1 MALSPADFAAYS
13 RATGTPYPE
22 EPEERAALA
31 PAVRDFRQNQLRNQ
45 ESGPDFGGL
54 AGLAAVGLGALG
66 ILAATRRG
74 ARGAQGFQPAQKV
87 NTAKGDAAV
96 RQLARQQPA
105 PSKVVAPPSAI
116 PQATIDLTTIQEAQ
130 LPQVRGQQVE
140 ASDAGLDQVIQKRVV
155 IPEQREVTN
164 FVTFSRDADR
174 IARTAQVAEQISQ
187 FPQEV
192 ARIAATTPKAVVTTP
207 KSVVTGNVWEL
218 EEQLEELG
226 RQAQEFYGAR
236 YERGGRTLAD
246 LTGELEVSPKLAG
259 QLKRSGIELRGGS
272 STARA
277 MPQASEEARPL
288 GKKQGSFPGTQGSS
302 EGGTV
307 YYTSEGIG
315 RSVPLRQ
322 FSDAAASTGAG
333 YNRFTP
339 DELLE
344 RTMAAASYPREIRNQ
359 ILNPE
364 VSREQIREFLG
375 STPKVRGGAVSI
387 NPTMEIAGGA
397 RASMT
402 DANVDEL
409 QTAGVG
415 GSGLTYSETAN
426 LKQLGQK
433 ERLEQAGFTYDPNTG
448 NYYQEID
455 DVDIDPTEVMTA
467 NREMGTDYG
476 DTEGVGNLLI
486 ESESFRERT
495 NEGTTQIPGVVQQAA
510 AAAPGSERQLRSADV
525 VVPLRRDAEG
535 VQTTGLRVAE
545 ADPTKS
551 FGQLLRM
558 QDTGYK
564 GGMGIET
571 ADINVG
577 TNKLTGGFETAVD
590 VVPDKITTQPI
601 SDWAPSVIL
610 GETIRGT
617 NIRQPYKPTSS
628 RIITGEA
635 PLVGIRRAPLLQ
647 EGKRV
652 GWTTLKNAK
661 PEPVSLDR
669 ATIQSVAAQAQSEY
683 FNNPSAKA
691 AYLRE
696 RNPEALELGLAQGK
710 TLSDIGEAYDY
721 QGFIIKSVDD
731 YLMNQEGID
740 LPVLKP
746 QISKTTGN
754 PYFSAEANAFVMG
767 LIKTEK
773 DTPIYGERIKLNPK
787 GQKVIKGFNAGG
799 YPIYETTGK
808 SAPVPGQYQVRGEG
822 GIDPMTIGDDYD
834 GENVAYYAPRID
846 TASQTKV
853 LREGQRL
860 GVPAAS
866 MVGAVS
872 TPIGVLASP
881 LVAGTPT
888 GAQMGQLRG
897 AMSTPQAGVGMRS
910 VPVRN
915 PATGQRTGTER
926 VSTMNIG
933 SFARTQNPYTGPAA
947 PAMGPASRVL
957 SGNYQYSDPQ
967 LEVNLEPTSTRQ
979 QQERNQFAYTA
990 NLTPGGQVVRG
1001 TQQLGMGLGE
1011 VPAGVGSLTESE
1023 TVARY
1028 GASGS
1033 QLKQF
1038 GNRLMS
1044 QAASR
1049 RREQSAPAVGVESV
1063 PDPIQERNDA
1073 IARHMGNYIS
1083 AASQRL
1089 EGPASIAGVKLKGV
1103 GQNALRPYQQPSE
1116 GMIQQLIRASRG

>member
-96 RQLARQQPA
+96 RQIARQQPA

-130 LPQVRGQQVE
+130 LPQVRSQQVE
-140 ASDAGLDQVIQKRVV
+140 ASDAGLDQVIQKGVV
-155 IPEQREVTN
+155 IPEQREATN

-218 EEQLEELG
+218 EEQLEALG
-226 RQAQEFYGAR
+226 RQAQEFYGPR
-236 YERGGRTLAD
+236 YERTGRSVSD
-246 LTGELEVSPKLAG
+246 LTGELELTPQQA
-259 QLKRSGIELRGGS
+259 RALRGAKIGS
-272 STARA
+272 
-277 MPQASEEARPL
+277 
-288 GKKQGSFPGTQGSS
+288 
-302 EGGTV
+302 V
-307 YYTSEGIG
+307 
-315 RSVPLRQ
+315 
-322 FSDAAASTGAG
+322 STGAG
-333 YNRFTP
+333 LSAGRALDLSTVSDSATARGRFTP
-339 DELLE
+339 EELLE
-344 RTMAAASYPREIRNQ
+344 RTMAAASYPRAIRDQ

-364 VSREQIREFLG
+364 VPRDQIREFLG
-375 STPKVRGGAVSI
+375 STPKIRGGAVSI

-486 ESESFRERT
+486 ETESFRERT
-495 NEGTTQIPGVVQQAA
+495 NQGTTQIPGVVQQAA

-551 FGQLLRM
+551 FGQLLSM

-773 DTPIYGERIKLNPK
+773 DTPVYGERIKLNPK

-846 TASQTKV
+846 TASQSKV
-853 LREGQRL
+853 MREGQRL

-866 MVGAVS
+866 MLGMTS
-872 TPIGVLASP
+872 
-881 LVAGTPT
+881 TPT

-947 PAMGPASRVL
+947 PTMGPASRVL
-957 SGNYQYSDPQ
+957 SGNYQYTDPQ
-967 LEVNLEPTSTRQ
+967 LEVNLEPVSNRQ

-1038 GNRLMS
+1038 GDRLMS

>member
-54 AGLAAVGLGALG
+54 AGLAVAGLGALG
-66 ILAATRRG
+66 AIAAARRG
-74 ARGAQGFQPAQKV
+74 FGAKPVTGGR
-87 NTAKGDAAV
+87 KGGV
-96 RQLARQQPA
+96 QLADLAEIAKTTGPELEMAAKA
-105 PSKVVAPPSAI
+105 PEVSKIAYEKVKPSRVAPQQTGVQPGAFS
-116 PQATIDLTTIQEAQ
+116 DLTSIQER
-130 LPQVRGQQVE
+130 LLNQVRSQQVE
-140 ASDAGLDQVIQKRVV
+140 ASDAGLDQVIQRGVV
-155 IPEQREVTN
+155 TPEQREVTN

-174 IARTAQVAEQISQ
+174 IARTTQVADQISQ

-192 ARIAATTPKAVVTTP
+192 ARIAEVQAKPVV
-207 KSVVTGNVWEL
+207 SGNVWEL
-218 EEQLEELG
+218 EEQLESLG
-226 RQAQEFYGAR
+226 RQAQEFYGPR
-236 YERGGRTLAD
+236 YERTGRSVSD
-246 LTGELEVSPKLAG
+246 LTGELELTPQQA
-259 QLKRSGIELRGGS
+259 RALRGAKIGS
-272 STARA
+272 
-277 MPQASEEARPL
+277 
-288 GKKQGSFPGTQGSS
+288 
-302 EGGTV
+302 V
-307 YYTSEGIG
+307 
-315 RSVPLRQ
+315 
-322 FSDAAASTGAG
+322 STGAG
-333 YNRFTP
+333 LSAGRALDLSTVSDSATARGRFTP

-344 RTMAAASYPREIRNQ
+344 RTMAAASYPREIRDQ

-375 STPKVRGGAVSI
+375 STPKIRGGAVSV

-409 QTAGVG
+409 QTASVG
-415 GSGLTYSETAN
+415 GSGLTYAETTN

-433 ERLEQAGFTYDPNTG
+433 EKLEQAGFTYDPNTG

-486 ESESFRERT
+486 ESETFRERT
-495 NEGTTQIPGVVQQAA
+495 NQGTTQIPGAVQQAA
-510 AAAPGSERQLRSADV
+510 GSAPGSERQLRSSDV
-525 VVPLRRDAEG
+525 VIPLRRDAEG
-535 VQTTGLRVAE
+535 IQTTGLGVTA

-577 TNKLTGGFETAVD
+577 TNKLVGGFETAVD
-590 VVPDKITTQPI
+590 VVPDKITTQPV
-601 SDWAPSVIL
+601 SDWAPSVMY

-617 NIRQPYKPTSS
+617 NVRQPYKPTSA

-635 PLVGIRRAPLLQ
+635 PLVGVRRAPLLQ

-661 PEPVSLDR
+661 PQPVSLDR
-669 ATIQSVAAQAQSEY
+669 ATIQSVAAEAQSQF

-691 AYLRE
+691 AYLRDN
-696 RNPEALELGLAQGK
+696 NPEALELGLAQGK

-721 QGFIIKSVDD
+721 QGFIIKTVDD

-740 LPVLKP
+740 LPILK
-746 QISKTTGN
+746 QQVNKITGN
-754 PYFSAEANAFVMG
+754 AYYPTEANAFVMS
-767 LIKTEK
+767 LLKTEK
-773 DTPIYGERIKLNPK
+773 STPVYGERIKVSPEGK
-787 GQKVIKGFNAGG
+787 KVVKGFNAGG
-799 YPIYETTGK
+799 YPIYETTGT
-808 SAPVPGQYQVRGEG
+808 SAPIPGQYQVRGEG
-822 GIDPMTIGDDYD
+822 GIDPMTIADDYD
-834 GENVAYYAPRID
+834 GEDVAFYAPRID
-846 TASQTKV
+846 TASQSKV
-853 LREGQRL
+853 MREGQRL
-860 GVPAAS
+860 GVPATS
-866 MVGAVS
+866 MLGMS
-872 TPIGVLASP
+872 
-881 LVAGTPT
+881 GTPT
-888 GAQMGQLRG
+888 GAQMSQLRG

-957 SGNYQYSDPQ
+957 SGNYQYTDPQ
-967 LEVNLEPTSTRQ
+967 LTVNLEPVSSRQ
-979 QQERNQFAYTA
+979 QEERNRFALTA
-990 NLTPGGQVVRG
+990 NLTPGGRVKAG
-1001 TQQLGMGLGE
+1001 ALNLSGNLGIIN
-1011 VPAGVGSLTESE
+1011 AGVADLTEAQ
-1023 TVARY
+1023 TIQRY
-1028 GASGS
+1028 GLTGG
-1033 QLKQF
+1033 QLQQF
-1038 GNRLMS
+1038 GRQLMD
-1044 QAASR
+1044 QAAQRRNLPSGPTSVSAAPQTPSTGGSR
-1049 RREQSAPAVGVESV
+1049 QPVIPGVLEGSPLTERGYVSNPTLDFYERALEQEAAQIAANP
-1063 PDPIQERNDA
+1063 PQERLV
-1073 IARHMGNYIS
+1073 RRQGRMVPL
-1083 AASQRL
+1083 SQVTR
-1089 EGPASIAGVKLKGV
+1089 PAQRNVFF
-1103 GQNALRPYQQPSE
+1103 QN
-1116 GMIQQLIRASRG
+1116 G

>member
-22 EPEERAALA
+22 DPEDRAALA
-31 PAVRDFRQNQLRNQ
+31 PVVRDFRQSQLRQQ
-45 ESGPDFGGL
+45 ESGSPVGAL

-66 ILAATRRG
+66 ILGATRRG
-74 ARGAQGFQPAQKV
+74 MRKPQGFETPRKV
-87 NTAKGDAAV
+87 DASIGDAAV
-96 RQLARQQPA
+96 RRIARDRPA

-116 PQATIDLTTIQEAQ
+116 PQATLDLTTLQEAQ
-130 LPQVRGQQVE
+130 LPEVRSQQVE
-140 ASDAGLDQVIQKRVV
+140 ASDAGLDQVIQKGVV
-155 IPEQREVTN
+155 IPEQREATN

-174 IARTAQVAEQISQ
+174 IARTAQVAEQVSQ

-192 ARIAATTPKAVVTTP
+192 ARIEAVTP

-218 EEQLEELG
+218 EEQLESLG
-226 RQAQEFYGAR
+226 RQSQAFYGPR
-236 YERGGRTLAD
+236 YERTGRTVSD
-246 LTGELEVSPKLAG
+246 LTGELELTPQQA
-259 QLKRSGIELRGGS
+259 RSLRGAKIGS
-272 STARA
+272 VSTVKGLSAGRALDLSIVSNSATAR
-277 MPQASEEARPL
+277 
-288 GKKQGSFPGTQGSS
+288 G
-302 EGGTV
+302 
-307 YYTSEGIG
+307 
-315 RSVPLRQ
+315 
-322 FSDAAASTGAG
+322 
-333 YNRFTP
+333 RFTP
-339 DELLE
+339 EELLE
-344 RTMAAASYPREIRNQ
+344 RTMAAASYPREIRDQ

-364 VSREQIREFLG
+364 VSRDQIREFLG
-375 STPKVRGGAVSI
+375 STPKIRGGAVSV

-402 DANVDEL
+402 DANMEEL

-415 GSGLTYSETAN
+415 GTGLTYAETTN

-433 ERLEQAGFTYDPNTG
+433 EKLEQAGFTYDPNTG

-455 DVDIDPTEVMTA
+455 DVEIDPTEIMTA

-486 ESESFRERT
+486 ESEAFRERT
-495 NEGTTQIPGVVQQAA
+495 NQGTTQIPGVVQQAA
-510 AAAPGSERQLRSADV
+510 GSAPGSERQLRSSDV
-525 VVPLRRDAEG
+525 VIPLRRDAEG
-535 VQTTGLRVAE
+535 VQTTGLRVAA

-564 GGMGIET
+564 AGMGIDT

-590 VVPDKITTQPI
+590 VVPDKITTQPV

-617 NIRQPYKPTSS
+617 NTRQPYKPTSS

-635 PLVGIRRAPLLQ
+635 PLVGVRRVPLVQ

-661 PEPVSLDR
+661 PEPLSLDR
-669 ATIQSVAAQAQSEY
+669 ATIQNVAAQAQSEY

-754 PYFSAEANAFVMG
+754 PYFSSEANAFVMG
-767 LIKTEK
+767 LLKTEK

-787 GQKVIKGFNAGG
+787 GQKVVKGFNAGG

-808 SAPVPGQYQVRGEG
+808 SAPIPGQYQVRGEG

-846 TASQTKV
+846 TASQ
-853 LREGQRL
+853 
-860 GVPAAS
+860 
-866 MVGAVS
+866 
-872 TPIGVLASP
+872 
-881 LVAGTPT
+881 
-888 GAQMGQLRG
+888 
-897 AMSTPQAGVGMRS
+897 
-910 VPVRN
+910 
-915 PATGQRTGTER
+915 
-926 VSTMNIG
+926 
-933 SFARTQNPYTGPAA
+933 
-947 PAMGPASRVL
+947 
-957 SGNYQYSDPQ
+957 
-967 LEVNLEPTSTRQ
+967 
-979 QQERNQFAYTA
+979 
-990 NLTPGGQVVRG
+990 
-1001 TQQLGMGLGE
+1001 
-1011 VPAGVGSLTESE
+1011 
-1023 TVARY
+1023 
-1028 GASGS
+1028 S
-1033 QLKQF
+1033 Q
-1038 GNRLMS
+1038 G
-1044 QAASR
+1044 
-1049 RREQSAPAVGVESV
+1049 
-1063 PDPIQERNDA
+1063 DA
-1073 IARHMGNYIS
+1073 
-1083 AASQRL
+1083 
-1089 EGPASIAGVKLKGV
+1089 
-1103 GQNALRPYQQPSE
+1103 
-1116 GMIQQLIRASRG
+1116 

>member
-22 EPEERAALA
+22 DPEDRAALA
-31 PAVRDFRQNQLRNQ
+31 PAVRDFRQSQLRQQ
-45 ESGPDFGGL
+45 ESGSPVGAL

-66 ILAATRRG
+66 ILGATRRG
-74 ARGAQGFQPAQKV
+74 MRKPQGFEAPRKV
-87 NTAKGDAAV
+87 DTSIGDAAV
-96 RQLARQQPA
+96 RRIARDQPA

-116 PQATIDLTTIQEAQ
+116 PQATLDLTTLQEAQ
-130 LPQVRGQQVE
+130 LPEVRSQQVE
-140 ASDAGLDQVIQKRVV
+140 ASDAGLDQVIQKGVV
-155 IPEQREVTN
+155 IPEQREATN

-174 IARTAQVAEQISQ
+174 IARTAQVAEQVSQ

-192 ARIAATTPKAVVTTP
+192 ARIEAATP

-218 EEQLEELG
+218 EEQLESLG
-226 RQAQEFYGAR
+226 LQAQEFYGPR
-236 YERGGRTLAD
+236 YERTGRTVSD
-246 LTGELEVSPKLAG
+246 LTGELELTPQQA
-259 QLKRSGIELRGGS
+259 RSLRG
-272 STARA
+272 A
-277 MPQASEEARPL
+277 
-288 GKKQGSFPGTQGSS
+288 K
-302 EGGTV
+302 
-307 YYTSEGIG
+307 IG
-315 RSVPLRQ
+315 LV
-322 FSDAAASTGAG
+322 STGAG
-333 YNRFTP
+333 LSAGRALDLSTVSNSATARGRFTP
-339 DELLE
+339 EELLE
-344 RTMAAASYPREIRNQ
+344 RTMAAASYPREIRDQ

-364 VSREQIREFLG
+364 VPRDQIREFLG
-375 STPKVRGGAVSI
+375 STPKIRGGAVSV

-402 DANVDEL
+402 DANMEEL

-415 GSGLTYSETAN
+415 GTGLTYAETAD

-433 ERLEQAGFTYDPNTG
+433 EKLEQAGFTYDPNTG

-455 DVDIDPTEVMTA
+455 DVEIDPTEVMTA

-486 ESESFRERT
+486 ESETFRERT
-495 NEGTTQIPGVVQQAA
+495 NQGTTQIPGVIQQAA
-510 AAAPGSERQLRSADV
+510 GSAPGSERQLRSSDV
-525 VVPLRRDAEG
+525 VIPLRRDAEG
-535 VQTTGLRVAE
+535 VQTTGLRVAA

-564 GGMGIET
+564 AGMGIDT

-590 VVPDKITTQPI
+590 VVPDKITTQPV

-617 NIRQPYKPTSS
+617 NTRQPYKPTSS

-635 PLVGIRRAPLLQ
+635 PLVGVRRAPLVQ
-647 EGKRV
+647 GGKRV
-652 GWTTLKNAK
+652 GWTTLQNAK

-669 ATIQSVAAQAQSEY
+669 ATIQNVAAQAQSEY
-683 FNNPSAKA
+683 FNNPSVKA

-754 PYFSAEANAFVMG
+754 PYFSSEANAFVMG
-767 LIKTEK
+767 LLKTEK

-787 GQKVIKGFNAGG
+787 GQKVVKGFNAGG

-834 GENVAYYAPRID
+834 GEDVAYYAPRID
-846 TASQTKV
+846 TASQAKV
-853 LREGQRL
+853 MREGQRL

-866 MVGAVS
+866 ML
-872 TPIGVLASP
+872 GVT
-881 LVAGTPT
+881 GTTT
-888 GAQMGQLRG
+888 GAQMGQLRE

-915 PATGQRTGTER
+915 PATGQRIGTER

-947 PAMGPASRVL
+947 PAMGPVSRVL
-957 SGNYQYSDPQ
+957 SGNYQYTNPQ
-967 LEVNLEPTSTRQ
+967 LEVNLEPVSSRQ

-990 NLTPGGQVVRG
+990 NLTPGGQVARG
-1001 TQQLGMGLGE
+1001 TQQLGMGLGQ

-1023 TVARY
+1023 TVGRY

-1033 QLKQF
+1033 QLQQF

-1073 IARHMGNYIS
+1073 IARHIGNYVS